1 MTKTSV
7 DASTGNLIVS
17 GKRVFPIGLSDP
29 PPLDGVAPES
39 GLNAWAEIA
48 SAGVTFTRNYTVW
61 TNDAA
66 AEQILSV
73 AQQLDAASKHGLQ
86 LWLALAGV
94 DNDLSHQ
101 PLLNKVV
108 NTLKG
113 HPGLGAWKGADEPA
127 HGRVPVAGLVAVHN
141 HLRTLDPDHPLV
153 IIQAPRGPAPKAGGN
168 DTRLTAAAV
177 APYAAACD
185 IHGVDIYPVSKPPGT
200 HAGGPPVNTD
210 ISVVGDMTAIIAK
223 ATGRKAIW
231 MTLQI
236 SWSGVFPPHPV
247 VMPTLQ
253 QARFMAYDAI
263 IAGARGLFFFGGQ
276 YKQVMNAADRQH
288 GWNWTYWKNVQRPLL
303 EELSG
308 ADHAPALTAPD
319 LRPCDQDDRSSH
331 RPERTGGRWLPLHP
345 CGQTEPDLDRQGAVH
360 RASRSHHPRHG
371 ARSRA
376 REPGASRDGRR
387 GCVHRFQPVRAAQRA
402 GLSLPASGVAR
413 AAGPTALPQ
422 ARLLS

>member
-1 MTKTSV
+1 M
-7 DASTGNLIVS
+7 
-17 GKRVFPIGLSDP
+17 
-29 PPLDGVAPES
+29 
-39 GLNAWAEIA
+39 
-48 SAGVTFTRNYTVW
+48 
-61 TNDAA
+61 
-66 AEQILSV
+66 LSV

-127 HGRVPVAGLVAVHN
+127 HGRVPAAGCVAV
-141 HLRTLDPDHPLV
+141 LQASADARSGPSARDHPGAAGARHR
-153 IIQAPRGPAPKAGGN
+153 QAGGN

-276 YKQVMNAADRQH
+276 YKQVMNAADRQR

-308 ADHAPALTAPD
+308 ADHAPALTAPISAHAIKTTAA
-319 LRPCDQDDRSSH
+319 RH
-331 RPERTGGRWLPLHP
+331 RPQRTRGRWLPLHP
-345 CGQTEPDLDRQGAVH
+345 CGPTEPDLDRQGAVH

-376 REPGASRDGRR
+376 RRQPGASRDGRTGR
-387 GCVHRFQPVRAAQRA
+387 VHRSQPVRAAQRA
-402 GLSLPASGVAR
+402 GLPLPASGVAR